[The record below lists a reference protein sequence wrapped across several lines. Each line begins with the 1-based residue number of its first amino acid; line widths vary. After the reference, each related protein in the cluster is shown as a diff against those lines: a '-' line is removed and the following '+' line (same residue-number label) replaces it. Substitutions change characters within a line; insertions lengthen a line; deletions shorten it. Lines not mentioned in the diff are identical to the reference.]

1 MMANVLPEVQADKM
15 IQDKI
20 SQWENAREQ
29 RKTAQKEA
37 AIRVHP
43 FLTVTRDFG
52 CGEENLIPA
61 IEKTLNWKVYGRNLL
76 DHIAERDY
84 LSRGFIETLDEH
96 HKNLLDQWITF
107 LIRAGAILP
116 NDYIVRL
123 SKMMRVIVSH
133 ESAIFVGRGAN
144 YILGEKSEGL
154 FIKLTAPFDYRVQ
167 NIARLKNL
175 PEKEAQTRVRSI
187 DVERREFVQQYF
199 KRDKEEPSD
208 FDIIFNTKTVSADA
222 ICGLLVE
229 LLKARSGSR

>member
-1 MMANVLPEVQADKM
+1 MANVLPEVQADKM

-20 SQWENAREQ
+20 SEWETGKERL
-29 RKTAQKEA
+29 KTAQKEA

-76 DHIAERDY
+76 DHIADRDY

-96 HKNLLDQWITF
+96 HINLLDQWITY

-116 NDYIVRL
+116 NDYIVKL

-144 YILGEKSEGL
+144 YILGEKNEGL

-167 NIARLKNL
+167 HIARLKNL
-175 PEKEAQTRVRSI
+175 TEKKAETLIRTI
-187 DVERREFVQQYF
+187 DVERREFIQQYF
-199 KRDKEEPSD
+199 KRDQEEPSH
-208 FDIIFNTKTVSADA
+208 FDIIFNTKTVPADA
-222 ICGLLVE
+222 ICGLLVG

>member
-1 MMANVLPEVQADKM
+1 MANVLPEVQADKM

-20 SQWENAREQ
+20 SEWETGKEQ
-29 RKTAQKEA
+29 LKTAQKEA

-43 FLTVTRDFG
+43 FLTVSRDFG
-52 CGEENLIPA
+52 CGEETLIPS

-76 DHIAERDY
+76 DHIADRDY

-96 HKNLLDQWITF
+96 HINLLDQWITY

-116 NDYIVRL
+116 NDYIVKL

-144 YILGEKSEGL
+144 YILGEKNEGL

-167 NIARLKNL
+167 HIARLKNL
-175 PEKEAQTRVRSI
+175 TEKEAETLIRTI
-187 DVERREFVQQYF
+187 DVERREFIQQYF
-199 KRDKEEPSD
+199 KRDQEEPSH
-208 FDIIFNTKTVSADA
+208 FDIIFNTKTVPADA
-222 ICGLLVE
+222 ICGLLVG

>member
-1 MMANVLPEVQADKM
+1 MANVIPEAQADKM

-20 SQWENAREQ
+20 SEWETAKEQ
-29 RKTAQKEA
+29 LKAAQKVA
-37 AIRVHP
+37 AIQVHP
-43 FLTVTRDFG
+43 FLTVSRDFG
-52 CGEENLIPA
+52 CGEESLIPL
-61 IEKTLNWKVYGRNLL
+61 IEKTLKWKVYGRNLL

-107 LIRAGAILP
+107 LIRTGAILP

-144 YILGEKSEGL
+144 YTLGDKDEGM

-167 NIARLKNL
+167 HIARLKNL
-175 PEKEAQTRVRSI
+175 PEKEAETRVRSI
-187 DVERREFVQQYF
+187 DVERREFIQQYF
-199 KRDKEEPSD
+199 KRDQEEPSD
-208 FDIIFNTKTVSADA
+208 FDIMFNTKTVPADA